1 MKVPITD
8 ILDELG
14 IEDMTNK
21 EQIAKITDEQIQA
34 VLNKIAD
41 RIKEAKEGS
50 KEAQKTA

>member
-1 MKVPITD
+1 MKIPLTD

-14 IEDMTNK
+14 IEDMTDK

-41 RIKEAKEGS
+41 RLEQAKEGGK
-50 KEAQKTA
+50 KE